1 MMNWMASGAQ
11 NHAVV
16 VASLAQLHV
25 VMTNFYTVVLVHQ
38 VHEYPHCVHL
48 AQVPIK
54 SKIRHIL
61 IAFFG

>member
-1 MMNWMASGAQ
+1 MMNWMASGPQ
-11 NHAVV
+11 NHVVV

-25 VMTNFYTVVLVHQ
+25 VMTFFYTVVPVHQ

-54 SKIRHIL
+54 AKL
-61 IAFFG
+61 GTY